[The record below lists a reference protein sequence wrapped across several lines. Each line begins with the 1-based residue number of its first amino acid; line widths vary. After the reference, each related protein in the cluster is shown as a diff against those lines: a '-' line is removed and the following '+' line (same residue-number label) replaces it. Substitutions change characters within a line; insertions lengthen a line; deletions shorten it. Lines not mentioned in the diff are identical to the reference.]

1 MNSITIKKHRP
12 FLLIAALIPLFAG
25 LLSACSAI
33 QPANRVQIANGI
45 TLQLLLPTQSATV
58 TQKITAT
65 YKENTHV
72 LIMQVQ
78 ATPQQI
84 IMAGLAP
91 TGTRLF
97 SLTFDGN
104 TIESWKSPLFQAPF
118 NGTYVLADYELAALD
133 VAVLRSALPKQVALE
148 ETESDGIKTRLLKNT
163 EGKTVIRMEYE
174 NNKTK
179 YCHLERGYCLLIENL

>member
-1 MNSITIKKHRP
+1 MS
-12 FLLIAALIPLFAG
+12 FVSA

-65 YKENTHV
+65 YKKDKHV
-72 LIMQVQ
+72 LIMQVE

-97 SLTFDGN
+97 SLMFDG
-104 TIESWKSPLFQAPF
+104 THIESWKSPLFQAPF
-118 NGTYVLADYELAALD
+118 DGTYVLADYELAALD
-133 VAVLRSALPKQVALE
+133 VAVLRSALPKQVTLE

-174 NNKTK
+174 KNKTQ
-179 YCHLERGYCLLIENL
+179 YCHLEREYCLLIENL